1 MNLHNN
7 ISRVKLVA
15 VGTLATLTA
24 PMAFAQAQGG
34 FDQAAVIAKITE
46 YGLVAVAIVGAFIL
60 ARWGVKAMGL
70 MK

>member
-1 MNLHNN
+1 
-7 ISRVKLVA
+7 
-15 VGTLATLTA
+15 
-24 PMAFAQAQGG
+24 MAFAQAAGG

>member
-1 MNLHNN
+1 MNLKDVTFN
-7 ISRVKLVA
+7 KAAA
-15 VGTLATLTA
+15 VGTLALVTA
-24 PMAFAQAQGG
+24 STASAQAAGG
-34 FDQAAVIAKITE
+34 FDQAAVIAKIAE